1 MEDGWKMRKVWTME
15 ICTASF
21 PVLFVWIAVMDS
33 LHLNRPGGHA
43 SGMYQDLHPSSSSSS
58 WWVAFLQLL
67 LGASLGLVLYA
78 LGETRSCDSTVC
90 GPCFFL
96 QASVDWFGWVPLPG
110 LSWIHWYFQ
119 GSFMAAFHFTMHF
132 PHTHLLSKGLNV
144 VKCNLSEA
152 KHETMLASSC
162 HY

>member
-1 MEDGWKMRKVWTME
+1 MVDRWKMRKVWTVE

-33 LHLNRPGGHA
+33 LHLIALANMLQAGIRTSIHL
-43 SGMYQDLHPSSSSSS
+43 Q

-67 LGASLGLVLYA
+67 LRANLGLVFNA

-90 GPCFFL
+90 GPCFFI
-96 QASVDWFGWVPLPG
+96 QASVDWFGWAPLPG
-110 LSWIHWYFQ
+110 LSWMHWYLQ
-119 GSFMAAFHFTMHF
+119 GSLNCPPFHFTMHF
-132 PHTHLLSKGLNV
+132 PHTHLLSMGLNV
-144 VKCNLSEA
+144 AKCNLGEA
-152 KHETMLASSC
+152 KHETMLASSL

>member
-1 MEDGWKMRKVWTME
+1 MDEKWGRCELWKYVQPPSQFCSFGLRLWTA
-15 ICTASF
+15 CT
-21 PVLFVWIAVMDS
+21 LIALADMLQAGIRTS
-33 LHLNRPGGHA
+33 LHL
-43 SGMYQDLHPSSSSSS
+43 Q

-67 LGASLGLVLYA
+67 LWASLGLVLNA

-152 KHETMLASSC
+152 KHETMLASSR